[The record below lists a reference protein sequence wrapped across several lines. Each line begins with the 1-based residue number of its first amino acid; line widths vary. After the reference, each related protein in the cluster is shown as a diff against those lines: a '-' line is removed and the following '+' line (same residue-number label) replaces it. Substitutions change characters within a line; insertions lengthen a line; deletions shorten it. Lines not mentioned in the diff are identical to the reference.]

1 MKNSLLLK
9 TYMLVILSLILVSC
23 TNPKQV
29 ISIDITAFM
38 YGDEI
43 NQTVEVSMN
52 GEYNTKEHSFIGS
65 LVIGNQIKL
74 EHVTFSPGS
83 GLISYNESTRSYLGQ
98 IFFDYKSLNF
108 SIEITDQDLYQQL
121 TESSNHDGDKKIT
134 ITSPANNMEDAKRM
148 NAELKDKKLPFEK
161 ELEQQ

>member
-1 MKNSLLLK
+1 MKSFLLK

-29 ISIDITAFM
+29 INIDITAFM

-65 LVIGNQIKL
+65 LVIGDEIKL

-98 IFFDYKSLNF
+98 IFFDYKSLHF

-121 TESSNHDGDKKIT
+121 THSNNDGDKKIT
-134 ITSPANNMEDAKRM
+134 ITSPANNIEEAKRM

-161 ELEQQ
+161 

>member
-1 MKNSLLLK
+1 MKTSFLLK
-9 TYMLVILSLILVSC
+9 TYIIVLLSLVLVSC

-29 ISIDITAFM
+29 INIDITAFM

-52 GEYNTKEHSFIGS
+52 GEYNTKEHSFVGS
-65 LVIGNQIKL
+65 LVIGEDIKF

-98 IFFDYKSLNF
+98 IFFDYQSLNF
-108 SIEITDQDLYQQL
+108 SIEITDQGLYQQL
-121 TESSNHDGDKKIT
+121 TESNHDRDKKIT
-134 ITSPANNMEDAKRM
+134 ITSPANNLEDAKRM
-148 NAELKDKKLPFEK
+148 NAELKDKRLPFEK
-161 ELEQQ
+161 

>member
-1 MKNSLLLK
+1 MKTSFLLK
-9 TYMLVILSLILVSC
+9 TYIIVLLSLVLISC

-29 ISIDITAFM
+29 INIDITAFM
-38 YGDEI
+38 YGDDEI
-43 NQTVEVSMN
+43 NQTIEVSMN

-65 LVIGNQIKL
+65 LVIGDEIKL

-98 IFFDYKSLNF
+98 IFFDYQSLNF

-121 TESSNHDGDKKIT
+121 TQSNHDGDKKIT
-134 ITSPANNMEDAKRM
+134 ITSAANNLEEAQRM
-148 NAELKDKKLPFEK
+148 NAELKDKRLPFEK
-161 ELEQQ
+161 

>member
-9 TYMLVILSLILVSC
+9 TLVIVLLSLVLVSC

-29 ISIDITAFM
+29 INIDITAFM

-52 GEYNTKEHSFIGS
+52 GEYNTKEHSFVGS
-65 LVIGNQIKL
+65 LVIGDVIKL

-98 IFFDYKSLNF
+98 IFFDYKSLRF

-121 TESSNHDGDKKIT
+121 TLSNHDGDKKIT
-134 ITSPANNMEDAKRM
+134 ITSPANNMEDAKRI
-148 NAELKDKKLPFEK
+148 NAELKDERLPFEK
-161 ELEQQ
+161 